1 MKCGDPPAS
10 HSCFVAAKARRRFAV
25 RPPRPPLNA
34 HPSSLISHRS
44 FPLFQRTTA
53 PNIHCR
59 IQTVQPISTPGPK
72 KGGCSVRCLQ
82 RIQTVPLR
90 IVGRPSRLPSY
101 CGHNACPPL
110 SRRLVRHSS
119 QSDGGSPLS
128 RRSVAK
134 ADGDGGCTRL
144 QTLPTRRNRGT
155 SADGG
160 GPARPRTSEVGVGL
174 IAGRYKVSD
183 RVGGV
188 RVSLMLDRLIL
199 QGFPRQ
205 DRHRNVLTPRY
216 PQWYEPSITPLLG
229 PPPDPKESRLRKA
242 RTF

>member
-1 MKCGDPPAS
+1 
-10 HSCFVAAKARRRFAV
+10 
-25 RPPRPPLNA
+25 
-34 HPSSLISHRS
+34 
-44 FPLFQRTTA
+44 
-53 PNIHCR
+53 
-59 IQTVQPISTPGPK
+59 
-72 KGGCSVRCLQ
+72 
-82 RIQTVPLR
+82 
-90 IVGRPSRLPSY
+90 
-101 CGHNACPPL
+101 
-110 SRRLVRHSS
+110 
-119 QSDGGSPLS
+119 
-128 RRSVAK
+128 
-134 ADGDGGCTRL
+134 
-144 QTLPTRRNRGT
+144 
-155 SADGG
+155 
-160 GPARPRTSEVGVGL
+160 VGVGL